1 MSRLSAATERSLRWP
16 ARPVGEVLWVHA
28 SSAERYL
35 ALGDLGNR
43 MKSLR
48 PDLSALVTWSRS
60 ITNRPPV
67 DGYDLAAGPPPDDS
81 PAEVRMFLDH
91 WRPDLL
97 IWSGGDLR
105 RGLMRQMS
113 ERNLDSLLVD
123 IDASELPDRTS
134 RWLPDQRRRL
144 FERFTEIMTPSDEAR
159 TQLLRLGLAADRI
172 QRTDPLRLSTTPP
185 GCNSDEL
192 THMQATL
199 GSRPVWFSSQTELDD
214 LPTILNAHRSVLRLL
229 HRLLLVVA
237 MRDEQD
243 LAAARD
249 AIITSGL
256 QLADWDSGEE
266 PDEYTQVLLSSAEDS
281 GLWYRLSPLCLLA
294 GSLPSRANGQNPLD
308 AAALGSAVLH
318 GPGLGTYSAL
328 YKRLTEVGAAQ
339 KVDDVEDLAQ
349 GVLSLSAPD
358 RAAEMALAGW
368 QVVTEGASM
377 TDHLMDRVQ
386 ELLDKRE
393 DRHESP

>member
-1 MSRLSAATERSLRWP
+1 MSRPSAASDRSLRWP
-16 ARPVGEVLWVHA
+16 ARPAGEVLWIHA
-28 SSAERYL
+28 STTERYM
-35 ALGDLGNR
+35 ALGDVGNR

-48 PDLSALVTWSRS
+48 PDLSVLVTWSRD
-60 ITNRPPV
+60 ITNRPLV
-67 DGYDLAAGPPPDDS
+67 EGCDLAAGPPPDDT
-81 PAEVRMFLDH
+81 PADVRMFLDH

-113 ERNLDSLLVD
+113 ERQIDSLLVD
-123 IDASELPDRTS
+123 IEARELPDRTS

-144 FERFTEIMTPSDEAR
+144 FDRFSEIMTPSDEAR
-159 TQLLRLGLAADRI
+159 AQMLRLGVAADRI
-172 QRTDPLRLSTTPP
+172 QQTNPLRLSATPP

-192 THMQATL
+192 THMQAQL
-199 GSRPVWFSSQTELDD
+199 GSRPVWFSAQTELGD
-214 LPTILNAHRSVLRLL
+214 LPTILTAHRSVLRLL
-229 HRLLLVVA
+229 HRLLLVIA
-237 MRDEQD
+237 IRDEQD
-243 LAAARD
+243 LAEARD
-249 AIITSGL
+249 AIIASGL

-266 PDEYTQVLLSSAEDS
+266 PDEYTQVLLSSSEDT

-294 GSLPSRANGQNPLD
+294 GSLPRHASGQNPLD
-308 AAALGSAVLH
+308 AAALGSAILH
-318 GPGLGTYSAL
+318 GPGLGTYAAL
-328 YKRLTEVGAAQ
+328 YERLTEVGAAL
-339 KVDDVEDLAQ
+339 KINDAEDLAQ

-368 QVVTEGASM
+368 QIVTEGADM

-393 DRHESP
+393 DRYESS